1 MFTHN
6 LRLVPL
12 AALLLAA
19 ASAAQAGSVSDADV
33 RSTILIQ
40 DESSGAWWS
49 LDVSPAVTV
58 NPTTGDIGVDAALL
72 NQATV
77 TSNIAGDQ
85 GQWTTSTVNGATV
98 LSWHSMTRTTT
109 GGPWATSVTL
119 GYGGNVDPEL
129 NYSLRVKNN
138 GTTDKLITFVQEG
151 DIEPP
156 IGGAYNVTSQVSGV
170 LTNGSTAGNIKI
182 TPNQPDADS
191 DLIAE
196 LQILELS
203 SDGGATYTNAGV
215 DVGQAANI
223 AAAANQLAVYG
234 NYIDSKA
241 GVGSFNYW
249 RLTTKFKL
257 SGGGDQADLTGSA
270 EITASAIPEPGRY
283 AMLVAGL
290 AAIGFVA
297 RRRAD

>member
-1 MFTHN
+1 MFPHN
-6 LRLVPL
+6 LRLAPI

-33 RSTILIQ
+33 KSTILIQ

-49 LDVSPAVTV
+49 LDVSPVVTV
-58 NPTTGDIGVDAALL
+58 DAATGDISVDASLL
-72 NQATV
+72 NQAQV
-77 TSNIAGDQ
+77 TSNVAGDT
-85 GQWTTSTVNGATV
+85 GQWSTSVVNGETV
-98 LSWHSMTRTTT
+98 LSWHSMTRATT

-129 NYSLRVKNN
+129 NYALRVKNN
-138 GTTDKLITFVQEG
+138 GTTDKLVTFVQEG

-156 IGGAYNVTSQVSGV
+156 VAGAYNVTSQVSGV
-170 LTNGSTAGNIKI
+170 LTNGSTAGSIRI
-182 TPNQPDADS
+182 TPNQPDADA

-203 SDGGATYTNAGV
+203 SDGGATYVNAGV
-215 DVGQAANI
+215 DVGQAANVN
-223 AAAANQLAVYG
+223 AAANQLATYG
-234 NYIDSKA
+234 NYIDTKA
-241 GVGSFNYW
+241 GYGSFNYW

-270 EITASAIPEPGRY
+270 EITAAAIPEPGRY

-290 AAIGFVA
+290 GAVGFVA
-297 RRRAD
+297 RRRSA

>member
-1 MFTHN
+1 MFPNN

-19 ASAAQAGSVSDADV
+19 ASAAQAGVVSDADV

-49 LDVSPAVTV
+49 LDVSPVVTV
-58 NPTTGDIGVDAALL
+58 DAATGDISVDPTLL
-72 NQATV
+72 SQAKV

-85 GQWTTSTVNGATV
+85 GQWTTSTVNGETV
-98 LSWHSMTRTTT
+98 LNWHSMSRTSS
-109 GGPWATSVTL
+109 GGPWATSVSL

-156 IGGAYNVTSQVSGV
+156 VGGAYNVTSQVSGV
-170 LTNGSTAGNIKI
+170 LTNGSTAGTIKI
-182 TPNQPDADS
+182 TPNQADADG
-191 DLIAE
+191 DLITE

-203 SDGGATYTNAGV
+203 GDGGLTYVNAGV
-215 DVGQAANI
+215 DVGQGVTVN
-223 AAAANQLAVYG
+223 AAANQLATYG

-241 GVGSFNYW
+241 GYGSFNYW
-249 RLTTKFKL
+249 RLTTKLKL
-257 SGGGDQADLTGSA
+257 SGGGDQVDLTGSA
-270 EITASAIPEPGRY
+270 EITAAAIPEPGTF
-283 AMLVAGL
+283 AMLAAGL

-297 RRRAD
+297 RRRG